1 LSGDGNSCPK
11 LATLSALQVAEKWM
25 KIEKQ
30 VKIPT
35 WKTAGVRY
43 SRKLKTQLKSLNLE
57 GRWNAF
63 TLISRGRLIWKFKWN
78 EWILWKLTRI
88 MIYQR
93 SSDLEVN
100 DLPNTSSCQGGGTL
114 VQDQTEWNGVAVT
127 IFVVLI
133 SQNCLFVSDG
143 VSSVKTGYL
152 RWRRG
157 NPGTGETTKSI
168 VTTGKK
174 KSKIDLLVAN
184 SLPYWTIDYDAFVFA
199 LLSLALLLRL
209 RVASAGDSQRC
220 SRILVWRRID
230 EALTPLNLSSD
241 SAEHIRERNKCIVID
256 GPIW

>member
-1 LSGDGNSCPK
+1 MQISCTRVLLSILNVEPAVEKKSCSVQPPAQPALHSVPVTSGDGNSCPK

-43 SRKLKTQLKSLNLE
+43 SRKLKTQLKILNLE

-63 TLISRGRLIWKFKWN
+63 TLIGGGRLIWKFKWN

-88 MIYQR
+88 MIMIYRR

-114 VQDQTEWNGVAVT
+114 VQDQTEWNGVTVT

-133 SQNCLFVSDG
+133 SQNCLFVSS
-143 VSSVKTGYL
+143 SSVK
-152 RWRRG
+152 
-157 NPGTGETTKSI
+157 
-168 VTTGKK
+168 
-174 KSKIDLLVAN
+174 
-184 SLPYWTIDYDAFVFA
+184 
-199 LLSLALLLRL
+199 
-209 RVASAGDSQRC
+209 AS
-220 SRILVWRRID
+220 
-230 EALTPLNLSSD
+230 SSV
-241 SAEHIRERNKCIVID
+241 KM
-256 GPIW
+256 G